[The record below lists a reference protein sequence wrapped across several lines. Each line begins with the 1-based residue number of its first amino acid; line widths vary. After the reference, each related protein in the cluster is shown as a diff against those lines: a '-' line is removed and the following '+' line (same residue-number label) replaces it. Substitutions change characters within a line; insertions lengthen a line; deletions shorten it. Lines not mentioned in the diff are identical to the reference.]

1 MKQPYEIHSD
11 FFKKMI
17 SSGWYENRD
26 IILESLPPHLEEL
39 PEEVKN
45 FLREIWY
52 LTVSYDAYY
61 RSNARV
67 FLSTVLHSFGE
78 TTNKLSDYSLNDEDF
93 IYYQKSVGRKL
104 RNFGFAGDREVLID
118 DLGRIYFIPDSGD
131 LYYLGGKFYEGL
143 YNLIFRTG
151 KSYIVEDDGELFVE
165 SDQGVLPGNMNIKD
179 IP

>member
-1 MKQPYEIHSD
+1 MKKPYEIHSD

-39 PEEVKN
+39 PDEVKN

-67 FLSTVLHSFGE
+67 FLSTVLHNFGE
-78 TTNKLSDYSLNDEDF
+78 TTNTLVDYSIDDEDYIF
-93 IYYQKSVGRKL
+93 IK
-104 RNFGFAGDREVLID
+104 
-118 DLGRIYFIPDSGD
+118 
-131 LYYLGGKFYEGL
+131 
-143 YNLIFRTG
+143 
-151 KSYIVEDDGELFVE
+151 
-165 SDQGVLPGNMNIKD
+165 NILAKN
-179 IP
+179 

>member
-17 SSGWYENRD
+17 SSGWYKNRD

-39 PEEVKN
+39 PDEVKN

-67 FLSTVLHSFGE
+67 FLSTILHSFE
-78 TTNKLSDYSLNDEDF
+78 KLQINYPIIHWMIKILF
-93 IYYQKSVGRKL
+93 IIK
-104 RNFGFAGDREVLID
+104 
-118 DLGRIYFIPDSGD
+118 
-131 LYYLGGKFYEGL
+131 
-143 YNLIFRTG
+143 NLL
-151 KSYIVEDDGELFVE
+151 VE
-165 SDQGVLPGNMNIKD
+165 N
-179 IP
+179 